1 MYYKMWDDVFVLRRV
16 SDSKILQ
23 RVWVDT
29 IKTTSCDV
37 KDELVVFHFVDKAS
51 PPLLLYC
58 QQVRS

>member
-1 MYYKMWDDVFVLRRV
+1 MWDDVFVLRRV

-23 RVWVDT
+23 RVWVET
-29 IKTTSCDV
+29 IETTSCDV
-37 KDELVVFHFVDKAS
+37 KDELVVFHFVDKTL